1 MNKKGMRR
9 FVEILEKMMVLMA
22 AVSAVVQANGQPA
35 QPLDSLQFQHSP
47 SLPPSPLPS
56 AAFLF
61 PPEVDMSFHV
71 FCAFA
76 CDEKCLRGV
85 HSVNNYLQC
94 AAICMRHCLDP

>member
-1 MNKKGMRR
+1 MNEKGMRR

-22 AVSAVVQANGQPA
+22 AVSAVVQGND
-35 QPLDSLQFQHSP
+35 QPLDSLPFQHSP

-71 FCAFA
+71 FCTSV
-76 CDEKCLRGV
+76 CDEKCLKGV

-94 AAICMRHCLDP
+94 AAICVRHCLDP